1 MKKSSLTTSFSLTS
15 GISILW
21 KLFNP
26 SVVSANASD
35 VLCNGEGV
43 RSAVGCI
50 PVGNTQAFTEYLLR
64 WGMGVGGGIA
74 LLLIGYGGFM
84 VITAGGN
91 PQKVQAGK
99 ELITASLAGLLFIIF
114 SAFLLRLVGID
125 VLGILQ
131 LQA

>member
-1 MKKSSLTTSFSLTS
+1 MRNVKTKIFFANLFI
-15 GISILW
+15 ISW
-21 KLFNP
+21 LFQP
-26 SVVSANASD
+26 SEIFANAD
-35 VLCNGEGV
+35 NVLCNGTGV
-43 RSAVGCI
+43 RSAIGCI
-50 PVGNTQAFTEYLLR
+50 PVGDSQQFTEYLLR
-64 WGMGVGGGIA
+64 WGMSIGGGIA

-125 VLGILQ
+125 VLGIVQ
-131 LQA
+131 LGA